1 MIREAKQSVLRFL
14 GYHALGSVASLLC
27 GSLRTQRRNNEIFDE
42 YVRQNK
48 RFILA
53 FWHGTMLYPWYYH
66 RGKKFLGLTSQS
78 KDGEILARILRKWGY
93 TVTRGSSSKGGK
105 VALGI
110 MTDFAKFEGSVLI
123 TPDGPRGPVMEFKP
137 GAVVAALR
145 ASVPLFLVG
154 VGYQNKRHLKSWDK
168 FSVPSFFSRVN
179 LIYSDPVFVT
189 KELSKEDVDK
199 VIKKCSDE
207 LNRLTKEAGVFE

>member
-1 MIREAKQSVLRFL
+1 MIREAKQGFLRFL
-14 GYHALGSVASLLC
+14 GYHALDRVAGLLC
-27 GSLRTQRRNNEIFDE
+27 GSLRVNRKNNEIFDE
-42 YVRQNK
+42 YVRLNK

-66 RGKKFLGLTSQS
+66 RGNKFLGLTSQS

-105 VALGI
+105 IALGI
-110 MTDFAKFEGSVLI
+110 ITDFAKFEGSVLI

-145 ASVPLFLVG
+145 SSVPLFLVG
-154 VGYQNKRHLKSWDK
+154 IGYQKKIHLKSWDK
-168 FSVPSFFSRVN
+168 FSVPAFFTRVN

-189 KELSKEDVDK
+189 KEMNKDEVDRL
-199 VIKKCSDE
+199 IKKCSDE
-207 LNRLTKEAGVFE
+207 LNRLTEEAGVF

>member
-1 MIREAKQSVLRFL
+1 MIREAKHSILRFL
-14 GYHALGSVASLLC
+14 GYHALGSVAGALC
-27 GSLRTQRRNNEIFDE
+27 RSLRVSRTNNEIFDE

-66 RGKKFLGLTSQS
+66 RGRKFLGLTSQS

-110 MTDFAKFEGSVLI
+110 MTDFAKYEGSVLI

-145 ASVPLFLVG
+145 SSVPLFLVG
-154 VGYQNKRHLKSWDK
+154 VGYEKKKHLRSWDK
-168 FSVPSFFSRVN
+168 FSVPAFFSRVN
-179 LIYSDPVFVT
+179 LVYSDPVFVT
-189 KELSKEDVDK
+189 REMSKEDVDQI
-199 VIKKCSDE
+199 IKKCSDE
-207 LNRLTKEAGVFE
+207 LTRLQETAGVF